1 MKLGWIA
8 RAAALAAAAW
18 LLVVPAQAQT
28 KLTVYTPLEQDRIDA
43 YRRQFEADVK
53 GIELTVVRD
62 SSAALASRLIAEKDN
77 PRADVVWGLSGTALT
92 SLNGLGLLEPYAP
105 AGLDAVAAPYRDAAN
120 PPGWVGMDAHAA
132 VVCFNTAEAE
142 KKKLPAPKT
151 WKDLVDPRYRNEI
164 AMPSP
169 AASDT
174 GYMLVAGWLQ
184 QMGEEAGWKFMD
196 ALHANIAVYTQSGSR
211 PCRQAGTGKYAIGLS
226 ADGRGAEVKTKGA
239 PIDLIWPSEGLGWDI
254 EGSAIVKGSKNLEAA
269 QKFLDWNAGP
279 AATALH
285 AAGSPLLATPRVA
298 PPLPFMPDDLQGKL
312 IKIDLSWMAQ
322 NRERIV
328 AEWTKRYDSK
338 SEPR

>member
-8 RAAALAAAAW
+8 RAAAVAAAAW
-18 LLVVPAQAQT
+18 LLVAPVQAQT
-28 KLTVYTPLEQDRIDA
+28 RLTVYTPLEQDRIDA
-43 YRRQFEADVK
+43 YRKQFEADVK

-62 SSAALASRLIAEKDN
+62 SSAALASRLVAEKDN

-105 AGLDAVAAPYRDAAN
+105 AGLGAVAAPYRDSAD

-142 KKKLPAPKT
+142 EKKLPAPKT

-174 GYMLVAGWLQ
+174 GYMIVAGWLQ

-211 PCRQAGTGKYAIGLS
+211 PCRQAGAGKYAIGLS
-226 ADGRGAEVKTKGA
+226 ADARGAEVKTKGA
-239 PIDLIWPSEGLGWDI
+239 PIDLIWPGEGLGWDI
-254 EGSAIVKGSKNLEAA
+254 EGSAIVRGSKSLEAA
-269 QKFLDWNAGP
+269 QKFLDWSAGP
-279 AATALH
+279 AAIALH
-285 AAGSPLLATPRVA
+285 AAGSPLLATPRIA

-312 IKIDLSWMAQ
+312 IKIDLAWMAQ
-322 NRERIV
+322 NRDRIL

-338 SEPR
+338 SEPK